1 MSREREQ
8 ELRNQILSESSNL
21 NDPYNQSIWVEQNII
36 RELNIE
42 LDNEIQLTNSE
53 DSENHVTENY
63 HLYNT
68 QPDLAK
74 QLTLLGFSE
83 VESFSEN
90 KNIYDARNHYSD
102 YQVNKWIYRNALE
115 IFIYVNHCDNSIIR
129 FDWFQN
135 ANRLYVTNQ
144 INRKLYIELYIL
156 CEDKSPLLFIKNLKK
171 IIKSV
176 DKIIDFKLQPKSAVN
191 VKNDLEKSINH
202 LLFVAGILK

>member
-42 LDNEIQLTNSE
+42 LDKEIQLTNSE

-90 KNIYDARNHYSD
+90 KNIFNARNHYSD
-102 YQVNKWIYRNALE
+102 YQVNKWIYRDALE
-115 IFIYVNHCDNSIIR
+115 ICIYVRHYDNSIIK

-135 ANRLYVTNQ
+135 AKRLYVTNQ
-144 INRKLYIELYIL
+144 INRKLYIELYTL

-191 VKNDLEKSINH
+191 VKNDLEKSISH